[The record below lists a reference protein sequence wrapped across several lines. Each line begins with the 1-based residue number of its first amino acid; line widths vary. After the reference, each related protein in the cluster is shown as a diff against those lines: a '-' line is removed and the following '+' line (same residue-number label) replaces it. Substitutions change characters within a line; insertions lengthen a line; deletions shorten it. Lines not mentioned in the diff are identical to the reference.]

1 MRYFIYLFLAF
12 FIINNSLNA
21 QVTVKKMTR
30 YNLAEQ
36 MLLANEIN
44 ESGEPFAEAL
54 GYDLD
59 ELDPFVTN
67 SPDSISYTLGID
79 NYEYS
84 RYQLGTIISRSGM
97 GLHMMWAPMI
107 MKMAAMEPEG
117 FDGSMNGTPNGFKE
131 DDELIKNIMHFSM
144 LANHAPPG
152 NPWPQFAD
160 FMSGDPRLPQTIDP
174 VNFTWADFST
184 LRWDRSKMDKILS
197 PSSMGQS
204 MMKQYLWAQDML
216 GAFHDSNDEGIEP
229 DGSISPDFN
238 DNSHFD
244 PNNNVYYGGDGLD
257 GFIGMVLTAETI
269 NKTLFVTNKLAY
281 NGTSLGAIDLMN
293 YDPMNGIQYFPHK
306 IQVTEQKMHPMLP
319 PKAASL
325 QVVDDA
331 SFLFDQVSYLW
342 AALSFTNMMDPNN
355 NSSSAHYAYHE
366 VFDGD
371 PFPAAMS
378 QSGMPGPFD
387 LMKGTSK
394 AIFLNVLAMHFDPA
408 NATFVDEA
416 RLNGGVVMRGNTIST
431 VSAAYLIVALQRFTE
446 EFAGTPLQA
455 AAVRVLTQQ
464 ANFLLSHLHAG
475 AGGFYDAFTLKGKG
489 GRGMAKGRTV
499 SGQAAALRAL
509 YAAYQVTGKSR
520 FLLAADAAFDYL
532 IQNYYAASD
541 HAFRTELNDNEAHY
555 TPFNFALIAG
565 ALREATLV
573 GGHDEAASIYTRF
586 FTKIGNKMQLS
597 EGEATGESGSDS
609 DGDGIPFI
617 PEQPDNLPP
626 VFASEA
632 VYAIGSDAPADA
644 ENSTQRRAPFAR
656 LRNFPNPFNPATT
669 IAFSLN
675 SQQKVSLKVF
685 DVTGRQVAQLVNSEL
700 DPGEHR
706 IRFNASHL
714 ASGVYIYQLKA
725 GKLIIN
731 KKIILAR

>member
-1 MRYFIYLFLAF
+1 MQYLFYLFLTV
-12 FIINNSLNA
+12 FIINSSLYG
-21 QVTVKKMTR
+21 QVTIKKMTR
-30 YNLAEQ
+30 YQMAEQ

-59 ELDPFVTN
+59 VLDPMAPN
-67 SPDSISYTLGID
+67 SPDSVAYTLGIN

-84 RYQLGTIISRSGM
+84 RYQLGTVISRSGM

-144 LANHAPPG
+144 LSHQAPPG

-160 FMSGDPRLPQTIDP
+160 FMSGDPRLPQAIDADK
-174 VNFTWADFST
+174 FAWEDFST
-184 LRWDRSKMDKILS
+184 LRWDRSKMDKILN
-197 PSSMGQS
+197 PAAMGQS

-216 GAFHDSNDEGIEP
+216 SAFHDGNDEALEA
-229 DGSISPDFN
+229 DGSVSPDFDDSPYFNPDN
-238 DNSHFD
+238 DLYF
-244 PNNNVYYGGDGLD
+244 GGNGLD
-257 GFIGMVLTAETI
+257 GFIGMVLTAEAI

-281 NGTSLGAIDLMN
+281 NGSSLGSINLMN

-306 IQVTEQKMHPMLP
+306 IQVSEQKVHPMLP
-319 PKAASL
+319 PKAAHL

-331 SFLFDQVSYLW
+331 SRLFDQASFLW
-342 AALSFTNMMDPNN
+342 AALNFSNMMDPGNT
-355 NSSSAHYAYHE
+355 SSSAHYAYHE

-387 LMKGTSK
+387 LMKGTSR
-394 AIFLNVLAMHFDPA
+394 AVFLNILAMHFDPA

-416 RLNGGVVMRGNTIST
+416 HLGDGMVLRGRTIST
-431 VSAAYLIVALQRFTE
+431 VNAAYLIVALQKFSQ
-446 EFAGTPLQA
+446 EFSGTPLQA
-455 AAVRVLTQQ
+455 GAIRALRQQ
-464 ANFLLSHLHAG
+464 ADFLLRHLHSAS
-475 AGGFYDAFTLKGKG
+475 GGFYDSFTLTGRG
-489 GRGMAKGRTV
+489 GRGTAGGRTV
-499 SGQAAALRAL
+499 SGQAAAVRAL
-509 YAAYQVTGKSR
+509 YAAYQVSGKSR
-520 FLLAADAAFDYL
+520 YLLAANAAYSYL
-532 IQNYYAASD
+532 IQNYYSAGD
-541 HAFRTELNDNEAHY
+541 QAFRTELNNNEARY

-565 ALREATLV
+565 ALREAALV
-573 GGHDEAASIYTRF
+573 GGYDEAATIYTRF
-586 FTKIGNKMQLS
+586 FIKIGNKMQLS
-597 EGEATGESGSDS
+597 EGMASGESGGDS

-632 VYAIGSDAPADA
+632 LYTINANTPDERTNIRS
-644 ENSTQRRAPFAR
+644 RRTPLTR
-656 LRNFPNPFNPATT
+656 LRNFPNPFNPVTT
-669 IAFSLN
+669 IAFSLA
-675 SQQKVSLKVF
+675 SRQKVTLQVF
-685 DVTGRQVAQLVNSEL
+685 DVTGRRVAQLLNSEL
-700 DPGEHR
+700 TPGEHR
-706 IRFNASHL
+706 IRFDASHL

-725 GKLIIN
+725 GTLTVN